1 MITLVLIG
9 TGCSKDTSTSGT
21 TTTPTS
27 TSPDQNVLTVI
38 SNLRPDMVSG
48 GDVLV
53 AATPPA
59 GEPVTFALN
68 DADVTASFK
77 MDTSE
82 PTMPVSL
89 GYLDGLRDGENSL
102 TASQAGTQIAELTL
116 TNHPIAGPI
125 FSGPHQT
132 PFVCTT
138 EDFGLAKATD
148 EDCSAPTTTTWRYY
162 TTDAK
167 ATAKDLD
174 DPARPPRDVAMID
187 RDGTKVPFIVRVEKG
202 VIDRS
207 VYEFEVLEPTPNPTA
222 AARTWDSSAWN
233 KRLLYEYGGG
243 CGTGFTQGHFL
254 GVDSHRALLAEGYAN
269 VKSTLN
275 VFQTA
280 CNDVLSAEATMMIK
294 EHLIESYGVP
304 LHTIGHGGSGGSI
317 QLHLI
322 SQNYPGLLD
331 GIEPSLP
338 FPDAATIAAG
348 VTDCGLLDNFWK
360 SDGGTAFTPN
370 QRLAVAGHGSNAF
383 CETWLSTFIKSID
396 PKIGCSPEV
405 GAELIYDPETNP
417 TGARCTLQDSS
428 ANLFPK
434 TASGFAMRPL
444 DNVGVEYG
452 RNALVAGTIT
462 VDQFLDL
469 NAGIG
474 GYDDDGEFVDQREVA
489 TPEVLEAAY
498 ANGRVLNGN
507 GNLLRIPIIN
517 ANPYT
522 DLGVDIHD
530 RFRAFSIRDR
540 MTTAAGSRPTNQ
552 VLWTR
557 PGKGITEL
565 VKSDSLPLKEM
576 IDQLDAWLVAIE
588 SARPATTPVTDADW
602 QKLLADTRPESL
614 SDDCVTPDGERLASD
629 DVYDTDNACTKAY
642 PIHGDP
648 RTAAG
653 APRSNEIIKCQLEPV
668 DASAYGAAT
677 FTEIQATRLAT
688 IFPEGICDRDLPGVG
703 QVQPKG
709 VWLTY

>member
-1 MITLVLIG
+1 MIPAVALVLVAA
-9 TGCSKDTSTSGT
+9 GCSKDAA
-21 TTTPTS
+21 TPTDTTAPTKQQS
-27 TSPDQNVLTVI
+27 ILKVV

-59 GEPVTFALN
+59 GEPVTYALN
-68 DADVTASFK
+68 GADVTASFK
-77 MDTSE
+77 MDTSV
-82 PTMPVSL
+82 PSMPVGL
-89 GYLDGLRDGENSL
+89 AYLDGLRDGDNSL
-102 TASQAGTQIAELTL
+102 TASQAGAQIANMLL
-116 TNHPIAGPI
+116 TNHPIAGPV

-138 EDFGLAKATD
+138 EDFGLGKPTD
-148 EDCSAPTTTTWRYY
+148 DNCSAPTTTTWRYY
-162 TTDAK
+162 TGDDK
-167 ATAKDLD
+167 ATAKDLE
-174 DPARPPRDVAMID
+174 DPTKPPSDVALID
-187 RDGTKVPFIVRVEKG
+187 RNGTKVPFIVRVEKG

-207 VYEFEVLEPTPNPTA
+207 VYEFEVLEPTPNPQA
-222 AARTWDSSAWN
+222 PARTWDSSAWN

-254 GVDSHRALLAEGYAN
+254 GMDSHRDLLAEGYAN

-280 CNDVLSAEATMMIK
+280 CNDVVSAEATMMVK

-304 LHTIGHGGSGGSI
+304 VHTIGHGGSGGSI

-322 SQNYPGLLD
+322 TQNYPGLLD
-331 GIEPSLP
+331 AIEPSLP
-338 FPDAATIAAG
+338 FPDAVTIAAG
-348 VTDCGLLDNFWK
+348 VTDCGLLGNFWK
-360 SDGGTAFTPN
+360 SDTGTAFTSA

-383 CETWLSTFIKSID
+383 CQTWLQTFIKAID

-405 GAELIYDPETNP
+405 GAELIYDPLKNP
-417 TGARCTLQDSS
+417 MGARCTLQDAS

-434 TASGFAMRPL
+434 DAAGFAMRPL

-452 RNALVAGTIT
+452 RDALTAGTIT

-469 NAGIG
+469 NDGIG
-474 GYDDDGEFVDQREVA
+474 GYDDEGAFVDRREVA
-489 TPEVLEAAY
+489 TSEVIEAAY

-540 MTTAAGSRPTNQ
+540 MTSAAGARPTNQ

-576 IDQLDAWLVAIE
+576 VDQLDAWLVALE
-588 SARPATTPVTDADW
+588 KVTPATPPATDADW
-602 QKLLADTRPESL
+602 QKLLADTRPASL
-614 SDDCVTPDGERLASD
+614 TDDCITSDGQRLASD
-629 DVYDTDNACTKAY
+629 DVYDTDNGCTQAY

-653 APRSNEIIKCQLEPV
+653 APRRNDIIKCQLRPV
-668 DASAYGAAT
+668 DPASYAAVT
-677 FTEIQATRLAT
+677 FTEPQTVRLGSV
-688 IFPEGICDRDLPGVG
+688 FPDGVCDRDKPGVG
-703 QVQPKG
+703 QVPPKG